1 MEIHNRMDVID
12 SRDIVDRY
20 NEIVGNPEFLDE
32 ATSLEKVI
40 RQGENSS
47 DWDHGETLIHE
58 SFFVEYTK
66 DLIDDC
72 YPEIREIQSHQGNR
86 WPYRH
91 IKIDYES
98 AAEELK
104 QDYTCIDFDGEP
116 YYVRAIK
123 P

>member
-1 MEIHNRMDVID
+1 MEIHNTMDVID
-12 SRDIVDRY
+12 SRNLVDRY

-47 DWDHGETLIHE
+47 ADWDHGETMIHE
-58 SFFVEYTK
+58 IFFVEYTK
-66 DLIDDC
+66 NFIDQC
-72 YPEIREIQSHQGNR
+72 YDDIFKMTENDDGN

-104 QDYTCIDFDGEP
+104 QDYTCIDFDGET
-116 YYVRAIK
+116 YYVRA
-123 P
+123 